1 MQGRKTRGSKVDGG
15 DAAGLG
21 RVWGFYC
28 LRPSLAHHPGP
39 RCSATPTAG
48 PAVQGDLDL
57 GGWASSFLRGPRFPA
72 TTLDPRGGRRDRRSP
87 CPAPT
92 PGRGSLFS
100 PRDEHRGPATQ
111 MTRRLGNAG
120 ATKCGTRPSWP
131 GRERGPRP
139 RRALAVRWGGGV
151 PGRPCGK
158 PRSQGCVPG
167 SAPQLPPS
175 CPPRDGRGEVTCVTG
190 GVSLGRRERPGSGM
204 RGWRRAARGTAPSR
218 WGGGGGARASAA
230 RAPSLARPFA
240 ASPRVC
246 SMFRSH
252 PVLTAGRR
260 A

>member
-1 MQGRKTRGSKVDGG
+1 M
-15 DAAGLG
+15 
-21 RVWGFYC
+21 
-28 LRPSLAHHPGP
+28 
-39 RCSATPTAG
+39 
-48 PAVQGDLDL
+48 

-100 PRDEHRGPATQ
+100 PREEHRGPATQ
-111 MTRRLGNAG
+111 MTRHPGNAG

-204 RGWRRAARGTAPSR
+204 SGWRRAARGTAPSR

-252 PVLTAGRR
+252 PVATFRSSPPGGALDSVPRPGLACS
-260 A
+260 